1 MSRVSRT
8 CLHSW
13 LLMVFA
19 AGASMPAA
27 VEAQEYP
34 TKPIRWIIPYP
45 PGGTSELLARL
56 IGQKLTEAWGQAVV
70 IDTRGGANGN
80 IGTDMAAKSAP
91 DGYTMLLVAS
101 TFTMNPAV
109 YPNLPFDSAKD
120 FAPVTAILWQP
131 YLLAVHP
138 SVAASSVQQLVDLA
152 RAKPGALNY
161 ASGGGGNANHIAAEL
176 FAKMAGVKLTHVPYR
191 GMGPGILALLGGEVQ
206 LMFAS
211 SVAIQPHLKSGR
223 VKVLGVTSP
232 KRIATMPDVPTVSEA
247 GVSGFVEGNWQG
259 VLVPA
264 RTPQPV
270 IVKLNRELV
279 RIVKNTDVNAQILL
293 TGSDVIANSP
303 EELGAMVRAD
313 LKKYADLVKSV
324 GIRVD

>member
-1 MSRVSRT
+1 MSTKSRSY
-8 CLHSW
+8 LHSW
-13 LLMVFA
+13 LLAMFLA
-19 AGASMPAA
+19 AACVPVVAL
-27 VEAQEYP
+27 AQEYP

-45 PGGTSELLARL
+45 PGGTSEFLARL
-56 IGQKLTEAWGQAVV
+56 IGQKMTDAWGQAVV

-80 IGTDMAAKSAP
+80 IGTEMAAKSAP

-109 YPNLPFDSAKD
+109 YPNLPFDSARD
-120 FAPVTAILWQP
+120 FAPVTTILWQP

-138 SVAASSVQQLVDLA
+138 SVPASSVQQLLELA

-176 FAKMAGVKLTHVPYR
+176 FSTMAKVKLTHVPYR

-223 VKVLGVTSP
+223 IRVLGVTSP

-247 GVSGFVEGNWQG
+247 GVTGYVEGNWQG

-264 RTPQPV
+264 RTPAP
-270 IVKLNRELV
+270 IIAKLNRELV
-279 RIVKNTDVNAQILL
+279 RIVKTTDVNGQILL
-293 TGSDVIANSP
+293 TGSDVIASTP
-303 EELGAMVRAD
+303 EELGATIRAD
-313 LKKYADLVKSV
+313 LKKYADLVKAV